1 MPLAASLERAV
12 TDSAELLLAVGIA
25 LALLFALTRNRIGI
39 VRWPLLGACLLA
51 LGVGTALGGWAWHE
65 NRDRTVRGS
74 PTKEFIPAQAP
85 KKRPHKEITEEP
97 WPVYGYNVERTR
109 AAPFKIRPPYAGL
122 WKLRTKDALE
132 GPPVVAY
139 GRVFF
144 VDQHGKMFAL
154 KSRTGKIVWKR
165 NFRNCAAA
173 SAAVSRGV
181 IYQPFMHPEPCLKNA
196 AGARGFI
203 AALDAKTGKTLWRFK
218 AGPVESAPLIVGRR
232 LYFGSWDRRVYAIDL
247 RRKRNR
253 LVWSYETDD
262 KVVAAPAYAN
272 GTIFAATNGGR
283 IYALSAR
290 TGKLK
295 WRAESFSRFGRR
307 EYFYATPAVAYGR
320 VFAGNTD
327 GTVYAYGAGTGH
339 LLWARQ
345 VGTYVYAAPA
355 VWRKMLFV
363 GTWDG
368 NFAALDVRTGDYR
381 WRYDAPA
388 GIMGA
393 PAVVGGLVYFSTWG
407 RFSQR
412 HLRRVK
418 NGPRRTFA
426 LNARNGDLI
435 WRFHDG
441 HYSAVVAQ
449 AERLYVI
456 GKKHLY
462 ALVTKARFAR
472 IKRWQALEKCAQL
485 KRAKA
490 RRRCLSKARA
500 GTTSGKRG
508 SKTAGRTSKRKNR
521 QRQPTTS

>member
-1 MPLAASLERAV
+1 LPLAASLERAV

-74 PTKEFIPAQAP
+74 PTKEFIPTQAP
-85 KKRPHKEITEEP
+85 KKRPRKEITEEP

-109 AAPFKIRPPYAGL
+109 AAPFKIRPPYGGL

-139 GRVFF
+139 GRIFF

-181 IYQPFMHPEPCLKNA
+181 IYQPFMHPEPCVKNA
-196 AGARGFI
+196 PGARGFI
-203 AALDAKTGKTLWRFK
+203 AALDAKTGKTLWKFK

-283 IYALSAR
+283 IYALNAR
-290 TGKLK
+290 TGSSAGAPSPS
-295 WRAESFSRFGRR
+295 RASAAASTSMRR
-307 EYFYATPAVAYGR
+307 PRLPTGGSSPATPTAPSMPTAPAPGTCSGR
-320 VFAGNTD
+320 ARSAPTCTRRRPSG
-327 GTVYAYGAGTGH
+327 GRCSSSARGTGTSP
-339 LLWARQ
+339 R
-345 VGTYVYAAPA
+345 
-355 VWRKMLFV
+355 
-363 GTWDG
+363 
-368 NFAALDVRTGDYR
+368 
-381 WRYDAPA
+381 
-388 GIMGA
+388 
-393 PAVVGGLVYFSTWG
+393 ST
-407 RFSQR
+407 
-412 HLRRVK
+412 
-418 NGPRRTFA
+418 
-426 LNARNGDLI
+426 
-435 WRFHDG
+435 
-441 HYSAVVAQ
+441 
-449 AERLYVI
+449 
-456 GKKHLY
+456 
-462 ALVTKARFAR
+462 
-472 IKRWQALEKCAQL
+472 
-485 KRAKA
+485 
-490 RRRCLSKARA
+490 
-500 GTTSGKRG
+500 
-508 SKTAGRTSKRKNR
+508 
-521 QRQPTTS
+521 